1 MRAVARDP
9 SVQLAPSASA
19 VCPDLFTHQ
28 VWAPAQLAAVTK
40 KSRARLLIWYS
51 LLEHYPFLLYVFC
64 EDLVPGTWRQL
75 LLPYKYSFEYLYGPK
90 THV

>member
-9 SVQLAPSASA
+9 SVQLAPSAST
-19 VCPDLFTHQ
+19 VCRDLFTQQ

-51 LLEHYPFLLYVFC
+51 LLEHYS
-64 EDLVPGTWRQL
+64 VPPLRILRGLGQL
-75 LLPYKYSFEYLYGPK
+75 QS
-90 THV
+90 VA